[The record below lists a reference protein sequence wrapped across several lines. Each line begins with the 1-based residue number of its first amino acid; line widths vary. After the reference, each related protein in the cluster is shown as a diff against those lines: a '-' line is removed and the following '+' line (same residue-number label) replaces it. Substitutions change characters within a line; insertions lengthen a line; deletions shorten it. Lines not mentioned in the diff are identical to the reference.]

1 MKKCIN
7 LDDTKFCKGKCKY
20 GNFCYKHRNMYLLN
34 DGIISKERF
43 TYKMSD
49 YNVRDIKYTL
59 GRLGNIKQKNC
70 KKEEYF
76 KLLIQTFN
84 SDNEKKIV
92 KCQSYIRR
100 YLIIKN
106 KIKGPGFYNRNICK
120 NTEDFYFMTDI
131 KDVEDMY
138 FFSYMDDENNVWYFD
153 IRSFKKLLDHKNE
166 NPYTRKIIPQNVIQ
180 SALKYIEILSYKNII
195 IDIDIMIHSNHKDIT
210 KQRCVD
216 LFLNI
221 SQCGFDTNIDW
232 LYNCSRH
239 NLKKLYKGLE
249 DIWNYRAFLD
259 PITKSR
265 IIPPNGIVY
274 GTSVRNVYEMDD
286 KYDIIDLI
294 ISETNRFENATN
306 EGDKRLGYMYF
317 LIGLSEVCH
326 ECMIANPWTICALN

>member
-1 MKKCIN
+1 MKKCIHII
-7 LDDTKFCKGKCKY
+7 DDKKCKGKCKY
-20 GNFCYKHRNMYLLN
+20 GKYCYKHRNMYLLN

-49 YNVRDIKYTL
+49 YNVADIKYTL
-59 GRLGNIKQKNC
+59 SRLGNIHKKC

-76 KLLIQTFN
+76 KLLIETFKTN
-84 SDNEKKIV
+84 DEYMII

-100 YLIIKN
+100 YLIQKN
-106 KIKGPGFYNRNICK
+106 SIKGPGFYNRNICK

-131 KDVEDMY
+131 NDILDIY

-153 IRSFKKLLDHKNE
+153 IRSFKKLLDHKPE
-166 NPYTRKIIPQNVIQ
+166 NPYTRKIIPQNIIDN
-180 SALKYIEILSYKNII
+180 ALKYIEILKSKNINV
-195 IDIDIMIHSNHKDIT
+195 DIDTISHNNRKDIT

-216 LFLNI
+216 LFSNI
-221 SQCGFDTNIDW
+221 SQYGYDTNIDW
-232 LYNCSRH
+232 LYKCNTY

-265 IIPPNGIVY
+265 IVPPNGIVY
-274 GTSVRNVYEMDD
+274 GTSVRTVYEMEN

-294 ISETNRFENATN
+294 VSETNRFENATN
-306 EGDKRLGYMYF
+306 ESDKRLGYMYF

-326 ECMIANPWTICALN
+326 ECMIANSWTMYALN

>member
-1 MKKCIN
+1 MHVIDGKNCR
-7 LDDTKFCKGKCKY
+7 GKCKY
-20 GNFCYKHRNMYLLN
+20 GKYCYKHRNMYLLN

-49 YNVRDIKYTL
+49 YNVADIKYTL
-59 GRLGNIKQKNC
+59 SRLGNIHKKC

-76 KLLIQTFN
+76 KLLIETFKTN
-84 SDNEKKIV
+84 DEYMII

-100 YLIIKN
+100 YLIQKN
-106 KIKGPGFYNRNICK
+106 SIKGPGFYNRNICK

-131 KDVEDMY
+131 NDILDIY

-153 IRSFKKLLDHKNE
+153 IRSFKKLLDHKPE
-166 NPYTRKIIPQNVIQ
+166 NPYTRKIIPQNIIDN
-180 SALKYIEILSYKNII
+180 ALKYIEILKSKNINV
-195 IDIDIMIHSNHKDIT
+195 DIDTISHNNRKDIT

-216 LFLNI
+216 LFSNI
-221 SQCGFDTNIDW
+221 SQYGYDTNIDW
-232 LYNCSRH
+232 LYKCNTY

-265 IIPPNGIVY
+265 IVPPNGIVY
-274 GTSVRNVYEMDD
+274 GTSVRTVYEMEN

-294 ISETNRFENATN
+294 VSETNRFENATN
-306 EGDKRLGYMYF
+306 ESDKRLGYMYF

-326 ECMIANPWTICALN
+326 ECMIANSWTMYALN

>member
-1 MKKCIN
+1 
-7 LDDTKFCKGKCKY
+7 
-20 GNFCYKHRNMYLLN
+20 MYLLN

-49 YNVRDIKYTL
+49 YNVADIKYTL
-59 GRLGNIKQKNC
+59 SRLGNIHKKC

-76 KLLIQTFN
+76 KLLIETFKTN
-84 SDNEKKIV
+84 DEYMII

-100 YLIIKN
+100 YLIQKN
-106 KIKGPGFYNRNICK
+106 SIKGPGFYNRNICK

-131 KDVEDMY
+131 NDILDIY

-153 IRSFKKLLDHKNE
+153 IRSFKKLLDHKPE
-166 NPYTRKIIPQNVIQ
+166 NPYTRKVIPQNIIDN
-180 SALKYIEILSYKNII
+180 ALKYIEILKSKNIN
-195 IDIDIMIHSNHKDIT
+195 IDIDTIAHNNRKDIT
-210 KQRCVD
+210 KQKCVD
-216 LFLNI
+216 LFSNI
-221 SQCGFDTNIDW
+221 SQYGYDTDIDW
-232 LYNCSRH
+232 LYKCNTY

-265 IIPPNGIVY
+265 IVPPNGIVY
-274 GTSVRNVYEMDD
+274 GISVRTVYEMEN

-294 ISETNRFENATN
+294 VGETNRFENATN
-306 EGDKRLGYMYF
+306 ESDKRLGYMYF

-326 ECMIANPWTICALN
+326 ECMIANSWTMYALN